1 MANGLMNIDKEVEYY
16 ASQVDSYDNL
26 LGRGLM
32 VPFNPSN
39 SGSRKLNSQAGYT
52 VTYSNNIYVNCWEKL
67 KSRCLNLGVE
77 RQKQVLE
84 CHMLRK
90 SHILYGAK

>member
-26 LGRGLM
+26 LGRWLM

-39 SGSRKLNSQAGYT
+39 SGSRKLNS
-52 VTYSNNIYVNCWEKL
+52 
-67 KSRCLNLGVE
+67 
-77 RQKQVLE
+77 
-84 CHMLRK
+84 
-90 SHILYGAK
+90 

>member
-1 MANGLMNIDKEVEYY
+1 MSNGLMNIDKDVDYY

-39 SGSRKLNSQAGYT
+39 SGSRKLNS
-52 VTYSNNIYVNCWEKL
+52 
-67 KSRCLNLGVE
+67 
-77 RQKQVLE
+77 
-84 CHMLRK
+84 
-90 SHILYGAK
+90 